1 MLSRLSITRY
11 CNLRSCVLF
20 IFFIF
25 LFVSEHHLNF
35 LNDRDPWKLVDQEET
50 GKKKQFDTFF
60 CFLFPVSDHP
70 AWSRRPENYA
80 WVTRAYH
87 LMWYHCWPSCSTF
100 SRQTNEKTIWILDI
114 TLSSSLFSTGQKI
127 FARVNFCALHF
138 FSFFA
143 FCEN

>member
-25 LFVSEHHLNF
+25 FFVSEHHLNF
-35 LNDRDPWKLVDQEET
+35 LNDRDPWKLVNQEET
-50 GKKKQFDTFF
+50 GKKKQFDIFF

-80 WVTRAYH
+80 WVTRAYQS
-87 LMWYHCWPSCSTF
+87 MWYSLVVLLF
-100 SRQTNEKTIWILDI
+100 LDKQRILDI

-127 FARVNFCALHF
+127 FARVYFCALHF
-138 FSFFA
+138 FFFFFLRFA
-143 FCEN
+143 RTNFCD